1 MPNPHLTEAIDKLAS
16 GADLSTDEAG
26 DVLREVMEG
35 RASEVQTGAFLIAL
49 RTKGETVD
57 ELTGLARTMRELSTR
72 VEVDRDDLLDTAGTG
87 GGRPT
92 FNVSTTAAIVAAG
105 AGCPVAKHGA
115 RSNTGQ
121 SGSADVLQALGAQLE
136 LEPRAIAEC
145 IEEIGFGFMFAPL
158 HHTAMRHVVP
168 VRKELAVRTLFN
180 FLGPLTNP
188 AGATRQVIGVSDETK
203 LESVAAALSALGCR
217 RGLVVSS
224 VDGLDEISVSAET
237 RVMEVGEGGVE
248 GYTVSPEELGVDPAP
263 IESLRAG
270 APERSAEIARDVLGG
285 AKGPERSIVLLN
297 AGAAIY
303 AGGRAGSIADG
314 VVEAAQAIDSGAAR
328 DVIDRY
334 VSRTR
339 ELVPAR

>member
-1 MPNPHLTEAIDKLAS
+1 MPNPTLTEAIDKLAS

-26 DVLREVMEG
+26 AVLREVMEG

-49 RTKGETVD
+49 RTKGETVE

-136 LEPRAIAEC
+136 LEPQAIAHC

-188 AGATRQVIGVSDETK
+188 AGATRQVIGVSDQTK
-203 LESVAAALSALGCR
+203 LESVASALSALGCR
-217 RGLVVSS
+217 SGLVVSS

-237 RVMEVGEGGVE
+237 RVMEVGEGGVK
-248 GYTVSPEELGVDPAP
+248 GFTVSPEELGVEPAP
-263 IESLRAG
+263 IESLRTG

-303 AGGRAGSIADG
+303 VGGRAGSIADG
-314 VVEAAQAIDSGAAR
+314 VVKAAESIDSGAAR

-334 VSRTR
+334 VKRTR
-339 ELVPAR
+339 ELAPAR

>member
-1 MPNPHLTEAIDKLAS
+1 VE
-16 GADLSTDEAG
+16 
-26 DVLREVMEG
+26 
-35 RASEVQTGAFLIAL
+35 
-49 RTKGETVD
+49 
-57 ELTGLARTMRELSTR
+57 ELTGLARTMRELSKR

-121 SGSADVLQALGAQLE
+121 SGSADVLQALGAHLE
-136 LEPRAIAEC
+136 LEPGAIAEC

-188 AGATRQVIGVSDETK
+188 AGATRQVIGVSDASK
-203 LESVAAALSALGCR
+203 LDTVASALAALGCR
-217 RGLVVSS
+217 SGLVVSS

-237 RVMEVGEGGVE
+237 RVMEVREGQVQAFSV
-248 GYTVSPEELGVDPAP
+248 TPEELGVEPAP
-263 IESLRAG
+263 FESLRSG
-270 APERSAEIARDVLGG
+270 SPQQSAEIARDVLGG
-285 AKGPERSIVLLN
+285 APGPERSLTLLN

-303 AGGRAGSIADG
+303 AGGKAASIADG
-314 VVEAAQAIDSGAAR
+314 VTKAAEAIDEGAAR
-328 DVIDRY
+328 EVLERY
-334 VSRTR
+334 VERTR
-339 ELVPAR
+339 ELATA